1 MILAIIDILAE
12 VNLYVKGLHLKAYCL
27 RSSKVQLVNQNV
39 RVIINFE
46 MIKKQ
51 NLIHRP
57 YTDHLIS
64 QTEFFRRWG

>member
-46 MIKKQ
+46 MI
-51 NLIHRP
+51 N
-57 YTDHLIS
+57 D
-64 QTEFFRRWG
+64 E